1 MCHVSAPHIRA
12 LGRGI
17 CYGIQTE
24 VSFLQAQLSSLSH
37 GGHGILEDQLDP
49 GGLVGHHVHAEFFD
63 DKVVAENI
71 QAAVDIGETHGQLQ
85 EQDDVLLGSALH
97 DKAIPHQELQEETQ
111 VDWEKGDH
119 KDSQTGRDGPDTGL
133 LLDPVLGVVPTGDQN
148 ANAPGGAETHDAHG
162 KKEAE
167 DLKREEDLG
176 APGAVRHVV
185 EARVVFHFPMEAIDR
200 GAPHPHQDPD
210 GEADPKGLPG
220 GPEVAD
226 QERVPDGQESVQA
239 DVADREDA
247 PIHADEVEAL
257 H

>member
-1 MCHVSAPHIRA
+1 MCHVSAHHVRA

-17 CYGIQTE
+17 CCGIQTE

-37 GGHGILEDQLDP
+37 GGHGVLEDQLGP
-49 GGLVGHHVHAEFFD
+49 GRLVGHHIRAEFFD

-71 QAAVDIGETHGQLQ
+71 QTAVDVGETHGQLQ

-111 VDWEKGDH
+111 VDGEKGDH
-119 KDSQTGRDGPDTGL
+119 KDSQTGRDSPDTGL
-133 LLDPVLGVVPTGDQN
+133 LLDPVLGVVLTGDQN
-148 ANAPGGAETHDAHG
+148 ADVPVGAEAHDAHG
-162 KKEAE
+162 EEEAE

-176 APGAVRHVV
+176 TPGAIRHVV
-185 EARVVFHFPMEAIDR
+185 EAPVIFHFPMEAVDR

-210 GEADPKGLPG
+210 GAADPKGLPG

-239 DVADREDA
+239 DEADSEDA